1 MRLIYIVLFFNIFSW
16 EVESQATLI
25 STFPTDT
32 FDLSCST
39 CTTKIRAMA
48 IARGQQS
55 IPINLDKPIKV
66 NLLHWKYYDDISKE
80 DVTMEERPSW
90 TEGTQLLDALGP
102 EEPISFHIN
111 LEMIDSTNNKPYRIF
126 LVMSGITPKNLRT
139 IPLETTFDADTYAI
153 FRFSALVQVS
163 NTENQEKET
172 YDCIEGNCTLEK
184 LDTKAG
190 QMRGYFNFVGSRV
203 GIEKKIFF
211 TNGQLKQ

>member
-16 EVESQATLI
+16 KAESQATLVT
-25 STFPTDT
+25 TFPTDT

-55 IPINLDKPIKV
+55 IPMNLDKPIKV

-90 TEGTQLLDALGP
+90 TEGTQLLDLVAP

-111 LEMIDSTNNKPYRIF
+111 LEMIDSTNGKPYRIF
-126 LVMSGITPKNLRT
+126 LVMSGITPKNLRA
-139 IPLETTFDADTYAI
+139 IPLETTFDVDTYAI
-153 FRFSALVQVS
+153 FRFSAIVQVH

-172 YDCIEGNCTLEK
+172 YDCIEGSCMLEK
-184 LDTKAG
+184 LDTKAR
-190 QMRGYFNFVGSRV
+190 QMRGYFNFIGSRI
-203 GIEKKIFF
+203 GIEKEIFF
-211 TNGQLKQ
+211 INGQLKQ